1 MKNARSDAAE
11 ILDTVRRASM
21 VFQPIVDLAAWRV
34 TGFEALARF
43 TDGSTPLGLLERAEA
58 AGVREAAEIELI
70 RAALTAADELPAGL
84 SVTYNASGTT
94 ILRPELAQLLTGSDR
109 LWGLEL
115 FEAATAAD
123 LGDVRAA
130 VTRLGGLLLV
140 DDAGAACADAS
151 RITTLRPDV
160 VKIDRGLFWKIDEDG
175 AAREMLGELLVAA
188 RDAGARLLVEGI
200 SDAEQVERA
209 RGIGADLAQGFH
221 LGVPTAPDRMPEL
234 LADLHRRIGVDAP
247 GL

>member
-1 MKNARSDAAE
+1 MKSVHSDAAE
-11 ILDTVRRASM
+11 VLETVRRARM

-43 TDGSTPLGLLERAEA
+43 EDGTTPLGLLERAEA
-58 AGVREAAEIELI
+58 AGARESAEIELI
-70 RAALTAADELPAGL
+70 RIALTTAEELPLGMP
-84 SVTYNASGTT
+84 VTYNASGTT
-94 ILRPELAQLLTGSDR
+94 ILRPELADLLATSDR

-123 LGDVRAA
+123 LGEVRAA

-151 RITTLRPDV
+151 RITTLQPDV
-160 VKIDRGLFWKIDEDG
+160 VKIDRALFWKIGED
-175 AAREMLGELLVAA
+175 ANAREMLGELLVAA
-188 RDAGARLLVEGI
+188 RDAGSRVLVEGI

-209 RGIGADLAQGFH
+209 HSIGADLAQGFH
-221 LGVPTAPDRMPEL
+221 LGVPTAPDRVPDM
-234 LADLHRRIGVDAP
+234 LADLHRRIGVDSP